1 MKIPKNERGMESYI
15 YDGKKCYYI
24 TLNTV
29 NGKFTLYKIINND
42 YEKMATADSPSKL
55 YKAMKRDRKENEL

>member
-1 MKIPKNERGMESYI
+1 MKISKNEKGMESYI

-29 NGKFTLYKIINND
+29 NNKFILYKIINDD
-42 YEKMATADSPSKL
+42 YEKMATSDSPPKL
-55 YKAMKRDRKENEL
+55 YEVMKRDRKENEL